1 MITSLAHDDAPHR
14 AIETFDVWAARAL
27 YDALG
32 PARGASQIVNMVD
45 INAWG
50 ILPDVAEQSGIGT
63 GGCSFVP
70 ECGHGGFSMRIDKSG
85 DWVMIRDTLSALE
98 TATPG
103 MPADT
108 METIVS
114 RPVTDVLDHPWL
126 DGTMI
131 IERVVRKPTDK
142 GLVLGFILTNTAR
155 RVDEMVGRMER
166 GERP

>member
-70 ECGHGGFSMRIDKSG
+70 ECGHGGFSMRIDKSVDEAEIG
-85 DWVMIRDTLSALE
+85 
-98 TATPG
+98 
-103 MPADT
+103 
-108 METIVS
+108 
-114 RPVTDVLDHPWL
+114 VLDTHV
-126 DGTMI
+126 
-131 IERVVRKPTDK
+131 ERVRALPG
-142 GLVLGFILTNTAR
+142 GLAACTVAPMHLDRGSSLTIP
-155 RVDEMVGRMER
+155 GI
-166 GERP
+166 